1 MTGSESIRV
10 QLVDNHDMVRAGFR
24 LLLEAEGDMQV
35 VAESATG
42 NQACRD
48 YESCQPDVL
57 ILDISLPDISG
68 LEAMRRILHDHPQ
81 ARILMLSMH
90 NGMVAEKA
98 MKMGAR
104 GFICKRSGAGTL
116 LKTIHAIMQGKY
128 FLDANATVSLSIS
141 QDADPLKPL
150 SQPLTRRELEVCI
163 YLSEGRSVNEMAAI
177 LHLSEKTVYCHRQ
190 HIMDKLGATT
200 VIELAQVAA
209 RMGIV
214 PGG

>member
-1 MTGSESIRV
+1 MAGAESIRV
-10 QLVDNHDMVRAGFR
+10 QLVDDHDMVRIGFR
-24 LLLEAEGDMQV
+24 HLLETEVNIQV

-42 NQACRD
+42 KQACHD
-48 YESCQPDVL
+48 YEACRPDVL

-68 LEAMRRILHDHPQ
+68 LEVLRRILLDHPQ
-81 ARILMLSMH
+81 ARILILSMH
-90 NGMVAEKA
+90 SGMVAEKA
-98 MKMGAR
+98 MQMGAR

-116 LKTIHAIMQGKY
+116 LKTIGAIMQGKH
-128 FLDANATVSLSIS
+128 FLDANATVPLSIS

-163 YLSEGRSVNEMAAI
+163 YLSEGRSVNEIAAT
-177 LHLSEKTVYCHRQ
+177 LYLSEKTVYSHRQ

-214 PGG
+214 PAG